1 MNDKIKPKL
10 AIALLAAGEAS
21 RFGSPKQLAYYK
33 DQTLIERRI
42 ALLEAIN
49 CDFMVITGA
58 HHPVIYSHLSL
69 IAKEHY
75 VIFNPDWQQGMSSSI
90 KTAVTHC
97 PSHCE
102 GVMFITVDQI
112 LITQEDMQALI
123 DCWYKDSMYITCAK
137 YADHQGVPAI
147 FPREYFSSLLN
158 LQDDKGAR
166 NLIKSSNNVNSVLL
180 PNAEL
185 DIDTVAQL
193 KQQNS

>member
-1 MNDKIKPKL
+1 
-10 AIALLAAGEAS
+10 
-21 RFGSPKQLAYYK
+21 
-33 DQTLIERRI
+33 
-42 ALLEAIN
+42 
-49 CDFMVITGA
+49 MVITGA
-58 HHPVIYSHLSL
+58 HHPVIYSHLSR

-102 GVMFITVDQI
+102 GLMFITVDQI

-123 DCWYKDSMYITCAK
+123 DCWYEDSMHITCSK

-147 FPREYFSSLLN
+147 FPIDYFSSLLD